1 MRLPARLSHR
11 NPKSYKTNFGHVLV
25 IAGSRRML
33 GAAALTALSVMRAG
47 SGLVTLGVPQSLNS
61 VAQKKISNVVMTW
74 PLPETK
80 EATIDVRAFE
90 KIRKKFSQYSV
101 IALGPGLSQNPSTQK
116 LILKIVEKSTVP
128 LVIDADALNALAG
141 HVKTLTKSK
150 VEKIL
155 TPHPGEMAWL
165 TGLTI
170 KTIEQNRKKISVDFA
185 KKFHCVIVLKGHR
198 TVVASNDGKSFIN
211 TTGNPGM
218 ATAGSGDVLT
228 GIIAA
233 FVSQGLNAFDAAKYG
248 VYLHGVAGD
257 LAAKDKTQMGMIASD
272 MVNYIPKAIKIT
284 N

>member
-11 NPKSYKTNFGHVLV
+11 NPQSYKTNFGHVLV
-25 IAGSRRML
+25 VAGSKRLL

-47 SGLVTLGVPQSLNS
+47 AGLVTLGIPQSLNS

-141 HVKTLTKSK
+141 HVKT
-150 VEKIL
+150 
-155 TPHPGEMAWL
+155 
-165 TGLTI
+165 
-170 KTIEQNRKKISVDFA
+170 
-185 KKFHCVIVLKGHR
+185 
-198 TVVASNDGKSFIN
+198 
-211 TTGNPGM
+211 
-218 ATAGSGDVLT
+218 
-228 GIIAA
+228 
-233 FVSQGLNAFDAAKYG
+233 
-248 VYLHGVAGD
+248 
-257 LAAKDKTQMGMIASD
+257 
-272 MVNYIPKAIKIT
+272 
-284 N
+284 